1 MRRMLCARLAVGVL
15 VAVIGCLVLPRAVA
29 QATKAPVRDP
39 SRRIQPRPENWL
51 SLRRKNVV
59 MQQSDYS
66 CGAAAL
72 ATLIRYYWGDPI
84 TETDLLNT
92 ILSVLTFDQVKD
104 RIENGLTMTDL
115 RKAAVARGYLAS
127 MGRRTLAELTE
138 LRVPAVVRIEKN
150 DYEHFVVFRGI
161 VNDRVFLADPM
172 RGNLRI
178 HICEFS
184 QQWPDRTIL
193 LVAKPGAD
201 LPEYAPLLVRKP
213 AWVQPELQ
221 AARRVMVLE
230 RPPVRYFRNIP
241 RP

>member
-150 DYEHFVVFRGI
+150 DYEHFVVFRG
-161 VNDRVFLADPM
+161 VLKDRVFIADPI
-172 RGNLRI
+172 RGNLRMSI
-178 HICEFS
+178 
-184 QQWPDRTIL
+184 QQFDLQWQDDVIL
-193 LVAKPGAD
+193 VMAKPDTD
-201 LPEYAPLLVRKP
+201 LPKNAPLALKYHSP
-213 AWVQPELQ
+213 VQPELQ
-221 AARRVMVLE
+221 
-230 RPPVRYFRNIP
+230 PVRRLLMDP
-241 RP
+241 LRDPK